1 MAAAC
6 RGPLPPGWPHSRLHL
21 EPGDSCLPFPAGL
34 RLGQGRAGRR
44 DGRTPTAAATVR
56 LSHGRLPPGASVPT
70 EHLCKY
76 LPARE
81 EGRRHRAGL
90 QARPGAPRPAF
101 WPAHGGSASPSGEWA
116 GYVSMPACPPPP
128 PGQPEEFIGDWAHD
142 LVTEMTVCYRAA
154 RVAALCC
161 WGPAGVRSELGVGT
175 RGDPALGVWGR
186 PHLQHDESW
195 GGGTR
200 GAAGPRGPGQGP

>member
-21 EPGDSCLPFPAGL
+21 EPGDSCRFQPGSGWAKVVRAGVMGAHPRRPQRSGFPTAGCPQVPQCPQSTCANTCL
-34 RLGQGRAGRR
+34 LGRKAGGTGPGCKRGRAPRALR
-44 DGRTPTAAATVR
+44 
-56 LSHGRLPPGASVPT
+56 SGRLTGPRLHPRGS
-70 EHLCKY
+70 
-76 LPARE
+76 
-81 EGRRHRAGL
+81 G
-90 QARPGAPRPAF
+90 QAM
-101 WPAHGGSASPSGEWA
+101 SPC
-116 GYVSMPACPPPP
+116 PACPPPP

-161 WGPAGVRSELGVGT
+161 WGPTGVRSELGVGT